1 MNKMIFKPAILALA
15 IALAACSSAPT
26 TTSLLDQTRG
36 DYMAAQNNPSVA
48 QYAPV
53 EFRQATAALDRANE
67 AAARKDDASEVDKL
81 AYLAKQRIA
90 VAQEVAKQKGAEAS
104 VADSARQR
112 DQIRLEART
121 MEADRAKAGAERA
134 KSEAEIAKAQAEA
147 ATAQAVSATA
157 QADAARQATEREAMA
172 TRDAQAK
179 ADALAA
185 QLADLQAKQT
195 ERGIVI
201 TFGDVLFNTDQ
212 AQLTEGGQ
220 RTIAKLAQVL
230 SQNPDRSVM
239 VEGFTDS
246 TGTSSH
252 NLELSQRR
260 AEAVRSALMGMGVEG
275 TRISTRGYGEAYPI
289 AGNDSAGNRQLNRRV
304 EIVLSDSGRPVN
316 SRR

>member
-1 MNKMIFKPAILALA
+1 MLFKPAALALA
-15 IALAACSSAPT
+15 IALGACSSAPT

-36 DYMAAQNNPSVA
+36 DYMAAQNNPAVA
-48 QYAPV
+48 QYAPA

-67 AAARKDDASEVDKL
+67 AAARKADAAEVDKL
-81 AYLAKQRIA
+81 AYIARQRIG
-90 VAQEVAKQKGAEAS
+90 VAQEVAKQKSAEAQ
-104 VADSARQR
+104 VADAARQR
-112 DQIRLEART
+112 DQIRLDART
-121 MEADRAKAGAERA
+121 AE
-134 KSEAEIAKAQAEA
+134 AEA
-147 ATAQAVSATA
+147 AKRYAEQAQA
-157 QADAARQATEREAMA
+157 QADAARMATEAQAAA

-212 AQLTEGGQ
+212 AVLTEGGQ
-220 RTIAKLAQVL
+220 RTLRKLADVL
-230 SQNPDRSVM
+230 NQNPDRSVM

-246 TGTSSH
+246 TGSAAH

-260 AEAVRSALMGMGVEG
+260 AEAVRSALMAMGIEG
-275 TRISTRGYGEAYPI
+275 TRIATRGYGEAYPV

-304 EIVLSDSGRPVN
+304 EIVLSDAGRPVN
-316 SRR
+316 ARR